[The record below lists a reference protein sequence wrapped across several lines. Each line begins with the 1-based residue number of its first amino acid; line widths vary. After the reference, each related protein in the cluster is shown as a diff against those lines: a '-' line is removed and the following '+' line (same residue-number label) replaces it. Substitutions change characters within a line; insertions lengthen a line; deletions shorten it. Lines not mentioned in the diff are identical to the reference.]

1 MRWQGSEIQK
11 CRNTEYKIGYKLRL
25 QGSKIQKYRITRK
38 TLQIEMARIRNTRN
52 TEIQEMLQ
60 IKMVRSV
67 EKEIPP
73 QTVSWWKLHWNLCI
87 CRKFVSFCEG
97 LMTQGGFLPFF
108 TIVSDWWNKEVW
120 INGCVQGASRLPE
133 NNELF
138 LWRAVLANQAR
149 LSIDSLIGRLLYSTT
164 SLALV
169 LHYLCTSLALV
180 LRYSWLD
187 AY

>member
-73 QTVSWWKLHWNLCI
+73 QTVPWWKLQWNLCI

-138 LWRAVLANQAR
+138 LWRALPCWPTRPA
-149 LSIDSLIGRLLYSTT
+149 SPSTT
-164 SLALV
+164 WLAAYYTPPLV
-169 LHYLCTSLALV
+169 LHQFCTTCVLV
-180 LRYSWLD
+180 LH
-187 AY
+187 